1 MMLLDSPNGFVIR
14 LYNKG
19 SSFGCAIFVKVFQLC
34 ISESLVSKRN
44 KRFCDGVCYTTG
56 QN

>member
-1 MMLLDSPNGFVIR
+1 MMMLDSPNGFVIR

-34 ISESLVSKRN
+34 ISERN